1 MATAQVSH
9 FGSRS
14 VGCGFKHAPQHFDAV
29 PSMFRGMTRVTW
41 SCLYFWAVSV
51 SGDITTECCESSG
64 EDLPS
69 FLQVT
74 VEVNRSWRYDT
85 NSTSFQTTKILN
97 TNTSRS
103 GPKFWQAQAKTVET
117 GHEATLEKEKV
128 TPVLHLVS
136 EFSKGVIVLLYA
148 GLSMMVLH
156 WMLCGLPKKAPQHE
170 SVQDGCDTSW
180 AIFLCITFALTW
192 STTDQYAPSLP
203 QMGVDLSGSQAVMS
217 ATVQSNF
224 VVKSVFGLFTAS
236 LSDRIGRRPAMVSC
250 LCLLTVTTLCCGC
263 ATRIEWFF
271 AGRFLQGIGE
281 SVEPVI
287 LASCRDYFNKPED
300 RLLIIAAVQVIAV
313 LGQSIAPVFGAIFS
327 ALFDWRFT
335 FFLLSFIWGSLA
347 FYCWRY
353 MLESCPNLPEQVGPS
368 QDTLKGLR
376 KILAPGIICL
386 LLTNGCV
393 NAPFS
398 IFNSNIPYVA
408 EVSYGLTPVITS
420 ILLLSWGFVDT
431 LGVVFLQW
439 LSTFN
444 LPVLQVAR
452 IFMGMVAIA
461 GIISMVLGIYAEFL
475 WAYLVACS
483 LQSFLLAAA
492 LVALS
497 IVYNQPLEYC
507 AGLASSVEILFKH
520 GAAPLYSM
528 ICTHALIHSGVQ
540 SYMNLQSVTYVVAV
554 VFYMGFEILA
564 RPKDGKDGYVED
576 VNVEDVK
583 GQ

>member
-1 MATAQVSH
+1 
-9 FGSRS
+9 
-14 VGCGFKHAPQHFDAV
+14 
-29 PSMFRGMTRVTW
+29 MFRGMTRVTW

-51 SGDITTECCESSG
+51 SGDIITESSESCG
-64 EDLPS
+64 EDVPS

-74 VEVNRSWRYDT
+74 VDVNRSWRYDT
-85 NSTSFQTTKILN
+85 NSTSFQTTILN

-103 GPKFWQAQAKTVET
+103 GPKIWQAQGKTVET
-117 GHEATLEKEKV
+117 GHEATLEKEKM

-136 EFSKGVIVLLYA
+136 EFSKVVIFLLYG
-148 GLSMMVLH
+148 GLLMMVLY

-192 STTDQYAPSLP
+192 GTTDQYAPSLP

-217 ATVQSNF
+217 ATVQTNF
-224 VVKSVFGLFTAS
+224 VVKSVVGLFTAS

-250 LCLLTVTTLCCGC
+250 LCLLTLTTLCCGC

-271 AGRFLQGIGE
+271 AGRLLQGIGE

-287 LASCRDYFNKPED
+287 LASCRDYFQKPEE
-300 RLLIIAAVQVIAV
+300 RLIIIAAVQVMAV
-313 LGQSIAPVFGAIFS
+313 LGQSIAPIVGAIFS

-335 FFLLSFIWGSLA
+335 FFLLSLLWGSLA

-353 MLESCPNLPEQVGPS
+353 MLESCPNLPEQDGPS
-368 QDTLKGLR
+368 QDILKGIR
-376 KILAPGIICL
+376 KVLAPGIICL

-408 EVSYGLTPVITS
+408 EVSYGLTPMTAS
-420 ILLLSWGFVDT
+420 FLLLSWGFVDA
-431 LGVVFLQW
+431 LGVVFLRW
-439 LSTFN
+439 LTSFH

-461 GIISMVLGIYAEFL
+461 GIISMILGIYAEYL
-475 WAYLVACS
+475 WAYMVACS

-497 IVYNQPLEYC
+497 IVYNQPLEDC
-507 AGLASSVEILFKH
+507 AGLASSVEICFKH

-528 ICTHALIHSGVQ
+528 ICTQALIHSGVQ
-540 SYMNLQSVTYVVAV
+540 SYMNLQSVTYVVAI
-554 VFYMGFEILA
+554 VFYMGFEILE
-564 RPKDGKDGYVED
+564 RPKDGKDGHG
-576 VNVEDVK
+576 EDVK
-583 GQ
+583 GQDTDHPSTPTKVSWSPKWWRGKTPPQQW